1 MNLRLFKSNPGFTL
15 IETLIALAILMIAVL
30 SIVQLF
36 PLGLKASYQAK
47 NLSLATNLAQAKLE
61 KLISDNYDNL
71 AIGITTED
79 TLSSI
84 DSDFSSFIRVTE
96 INYVDGNLNSSIQDL
111 GLKKVVVYVS
121 WPNSFTGDRSTT
133 SLVTLINEF

>member
-47 NLSLATNLAQAKLE
+47 NLSLATNLAQARLE
-61 KLISDNYDNL
+61 ELISDNYDNL
-71 AIGITTED
+71 AVGITTED

-96 INYVDGNLNSSIQDL
+96 IIYVDGNLNSSIQDL

>member
-1 MNLRLFKSNPGFTL
+1 MNLRLFKSNSGFTL

-61 KLISDNYDNL
+61 ELISDNYDNL
-71 AIGITTED
+71 AVGITTED

-84 DSDFSSFIRVTE
+84 DSDFSTFIRVTE

>member
-1 MNLRLFKSNPGFTL
+1 MNLRLFKTNSGFTL

-96 INYVDGNLNSSIQDL
+96 INYVDGNLNSSIEDL